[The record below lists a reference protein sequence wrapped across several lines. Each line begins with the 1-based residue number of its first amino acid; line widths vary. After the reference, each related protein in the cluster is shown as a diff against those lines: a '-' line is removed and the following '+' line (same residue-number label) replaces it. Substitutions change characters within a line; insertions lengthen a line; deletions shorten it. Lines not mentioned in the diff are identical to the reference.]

1 MDGLPAN
8 FSFKENVLVLC
19 IVSAF
24 FGLAAAV
31 VTLACFIKVG
41 DSLVWLV
48 PGLAAALL
56 TLFLLLFSFNAFR
69 SRQIVSITPQSIR
82 SRSSARG
89 EVEIPWHE
97 VEKVAED
104 ALKGEN
110 VRRAM
115 PGLEVI
121 LAMYINLPIASNG
134 EGRSLITIKGPGE
147 RTITLR
153 SHLLYPHRLEQ
164 LRQAISRYAPQ
175 AGQGARLLRL
185 NLNN

>member
-1 MDGLPAN
+1 M
-8 FSFKENVLVLC
+8 LC
-19 IVSAF
+19 VVSTF

-31 VTLACFIKVG
+31 VTLACLIKIG
-41 DSLVWLV
+41 DNPIWLV

-56 TLFLLLFSFNAFR
+56 TVVLLLFAFNSFR
-69 SRQIVSITPQSIR
+69 YRQVISITPQSIS
-82 SRSSARG
+82 SRSLGRG
-89 EVEIPWHE
+89 RIEIPWPE

-104 ALKGEN
+104 ELKGEN

-134 EGRSLITIKGPGE
+134 ERRSLIVIKGSGE
-147 RTITLR
+147 RDIVLR

-164 LRQAISRYAPQ
+164 LRQAINSYAPR
-175 AGQGARLLRL
+175 AGQGQRLLRL